1 MFLNIFRPLDEINEC
16 TYDPPGVQNG
26 TRPTFMEGA
35 TIKTLIAERDPE
47 TIPTEYDD
55 QVTGPSKIAGS

>member
-1 MFLNIFRPLDEINEC
+1 
-16 TYDPPGVQNG
+16 
-26 TRPTFMEGA
+26 MEGA